1 MHMICEAGAGRAEN
15 LAYVRI
21 TFLHGDNA
29 FFHHL
34 APTCAYTLA
43 AQSCSHNTK
52 IVDDMALNYIWSGF
66 FLVGFIAAL
75 LQWLFLGDTEIF
87 KKIID
92 GTFDSA
98 KMGVMDIALPLAGV
112 MTLWLGIMNVGEK
125 AGAIGVLAKIISPF
139 FSRIFPEVPKDHPAT
154 GHMVMNFSA
163 NLLGLDNAATPFG
176 LKAMESLQTLNPDKD
191 TASNAQIMFLVLHT
205 SGLTLI
211 PLAIMAQ
218 RSILGAK
225 DPSDIFIPCMI
236 ATYVATVT
244 GLIVVAIKQR
254 INLFDRVVLA
264 WLGGMT
270 SAIAL
275 LIYYFTQYLT
285 KPEIQLVSKVASN
298 LILFSII
305 IVFIVG
311 AMRKKVNVYE
321 AFIEGAKGGIQT
333 SLTIIPYLV
342 GMLVAISVIRNSGVL
357 GFVVSGLEW
366 VFIHLG
372 MTTEFT
378 PALPTALMKPLSGS
392 GSKAMMID
400 AMQTYGV
407 DSFVGRLACI
417 FQGSADTTFYI
428 VALYF
433 GSVGIRKTRYAISC
447 GLIADFAGIIAAIF
461 VAYMFF
467 G

>member
-1 MHMICEAGAGRAEN
+1 
-15 LAYVRI
+15 
-21 TFLHGDNA
+21 
-29 FFHHL
+29 
-34 APTCAYTLA
+34 
-43 AQSCSHNTK
+43 
-52 IVDDMALNYIWSGF
+52 MALNYIWSGF
-66 FLVGFIAAL
+66 FIVGFAAAL

-92 GTFDSA
+92 GTFESA
-98 KMGVMDIALPLAGV
+98 RAAVMDIALPLAGI
-112 MTLWLGIMNVGEK
+112 MTLWLGIMNIGEK
-125 AGAIGVLAKIISPF
+125 AGAVGWLARVIAPF
-139 FSRIFPEVPKDHPAT
+139 FSRIFPDVPKDHPAT

-176 LKAMESLQTLNPDKD
+176 LKAMESLQTLNPTKD

-218 RSILGAK
+218 RAILGAAN
-225 DPSDIFIPCMI
+225 PADIFIPCII

-244 GLIVVAIKQR
+244 GIIVVSIRQG
-254 INLFDRVVLA
+254 INLLNRVVLG
-264 WLGGMT
+264 WLGGIT
-270 SAIAL
+270 AAIVGL
-275 LIYYFTQYLT
+275 VCYFMVFLT
-285 KPEIQLVSKVASN
+285 KQEIELVSKVASN

-305 IVFIVG
+305 IIFIVG
-311 AMRKKVNVYE
+311 AMRKGVNVYE
-321 AFIEGAKGGIQT
+321 AFIEGAKGGITT
-333 SLTIIPYLV
+333 SLTVIPYLV

-357 GFVVSGLEW
+357 GFIVAGLDW
-366 VFIHLG
+366 VFVHLG
-372 MTTEFT
+372 MNTEFT

-447 GLIADFAGIIAAIF
+447 GLIADLAGIIAAIS

>member
-1 MHMICEAGAGRAEN
+1 
-15 LAYVRI
+15 
-21 TFLHGDNA
+21 
-29 FFHHL
+29 
-34 APTCAYTLA
+34 
-43 AQSCSHNTK
+43 
-52 IVDDMALNYIWSGF
+52 MALNYIWIGF
-66 FLVGFIAAL
+66 FLVGFVAAL
-75 LQWLFLGDTEIF
+75 AQLIFLGDTEIF
-87 KKIID
+87 KRIID
-92 GTFDSA
+92 GTFDAA
-98 KMGVMDIALPLAGV
+98 KTGVMDIALPLAGV
-112 MTLWLGIMNVGEK
+112 MTLWLGIMNIGEK
-125 AGAIGVLAKIISPF
+125 AGVVGWLAKIISPF

-176 LKAMESLQTLNPDKD
+176 LKAMESLQTLNPNKD

-218 RSILGAK
+218 RAILGAK

-236 ATYVATVT
+236 ATYVATVA
-244 GLIVVAIKQR
+244 GIIAVAFRQR
-254 INLFDRVVLA
+254 INLLNGVVLG

-270 SAIAL
+270 AAIAA
-275 LIYYFTQYLT
+275 LIWYFTAFLT
-285 KPEIQLVSKVASN
+285 KPEIETVSKVASN
-298 LILFSII
+298 LILFTI
-305 IVFIVG
+305 IVAFIVA
-311 AMRKKVNVYE
+311 AMIRRVNVYE

-342 GMLVAISVIRNSGVL
+342 GMLVAISVIRNAGVL
-357 GFVVSGLEW
+357 GFVVQGLEW
-366 VFIHLG
+366 LIRTAGLD
-372 MTTEFT
+372 TAFT

-392 GSKAMMID
+392 GSRAMMID
-400 AMQTYGV
+400 AMKTYGV

-433 GSVGIRKTRYAISC
+433 GSVGVRKTRYAISC
-447 GLIADFAGIIAAIF
+447 GLIADLAGIVAAIA
-461 VAYMFF
+461 VAYVFF

>member
-1 MHMICEAGAGRAEN
+1 
-15 LAYVRI
+15 
-21 TFLHGDNA
+21 
-29 FFHHL
+29 
-34 APTCAYTLA
+34 
-43 AQSCSHNTK
+43 
-52 IVDDMALNYIWSGF
+52 MALNYIWTGF

-75 LQWLFLGDTEIF
+75 AQWLFLGDTEIF
-87 KKIID
+87 KRIID
-92 GTFDSA
+92 GTFDAA

-112 MTLWLGIMNVGEK
+112 MTLWLGLMNVGER
-125 AGAIGVLAKIISPF
+125 AGVVGWLAKLIAPF
-139 FSRIFPEVPKDHPAT
+139 FSRIFPDVPPDHPAT

-218 RSILGAK
+218 RAILGAK

-236 ATYVATVT
+236 ATYVATVA
-244 GLIVVAIKQR
+244 GIIAVSIRQR
-254 INLFDRVVLA
+254 INLLNGVVLG

-270 SAIAL
+270 AAIAA
-275 LIYYFTQYLT
+275 LIWYFTQYLT
-285 KPEIQLVSKVASN
+285 KPEIETVSKVASN

-305 IVFIVG
+305 VAFIL
-311 AMRKKVNVYE
+311 AALRKRVNVYE

-342 GMLVAISVIRNSGVL
+342 GMLVAISVIRNAGVL
-357 GFVVSGLEW
+357 GFVVQGLEW
-366 VFIHLG
+366 VIRAAG
-372 MTTEFT
+372 IDTAFT

-392 GSKAMMID
+392 GSRALMID
-400 AMQTYGV
+400 AMKTYGV

-433 GSVGIRKTRYAISC
+433 GSVGVRKTRYAISC
-447 GLIADFAGIIAAIF
+447 GLIADLAGIVAAIA
-461 VAYMFF
+461 VAYVFF

>member
-1 MHMICEAGAGRAEN
+1 
-15 LAYVRI
+15 
-21 TFLHGDNA
+21 
-29 FFHHL
+29 
-34 APTCAYTLA
+34 
-43 AQSCSHNTK
+43 
-52 IVDDMALNYIWSGF
+52 MALNYIWIGF
-66 FLVGFIAAL
+66 FLVGFVAAL
-75 LQWLFLGDTEIF
+75 AQLIFLGDTDIF
-87 KKIID
+87 KRIID
-92 GTFDSA
+92 GTFDA
-98 KMGVMDIALPLAGV
+98 ARMGVMDIALPLAGV
-112 MTLWLGIMNVGEK
+112 MTLWLGIMNIGEK
-125 AGAIGVLAKIISPF
+125 AGAVGWLAKVISPF

-176 LKAMESLQTLNPDKD
+176 LKAMESLQTLNPNKD

-218 RSILGAK
+218 RAILGAK

-236 ATYVATVT
+236 ATYVATVA
-244 GLIVVAIKQR
+244 GIIAVSIRQR
-254 INLFDRVVLA
+254 INLLNGVVLG

-270 SAIAL
+270 AAIAA
-275 LIYYFTQYLT
+275 LIWYFTAFLT
-285 KPEIQLVSKVASN
+285 KPEIETVSKVASN

-305 IVFIVG
+305 VAFIVA
-311 AMRKKVNVYE
+311 AMIRRVNVYE

-342 GMLVAISVIRNSGVL
+342 GMLVAISVIRNAGVL
-357 GFVVSGLEW
+357 GFVVQGLEW
-366 VFIHLG
+366 LIRMAGLD
-372 MTTEFT
+372 TAFT

-392 GSKAMMID
+392 GSRALMID
-400 AMQTYGV
+400 AMKTYGV

-433 GSVGIRKTRYAISC
+433 GSVGVRKTRYAISC
-447 GLIADFAGIIAAIF
+447 GLIADLAGIIAAIA
-461 VAYMFF
+461 VAYVFF

>member
-1 MHMICEAGAGRAEN
+1 
-15 LAYVRI
+15 
-21 TFLHGDNA
+21 
-29 FFHHL
+29 
-34 APTCAYTLA
+34 
-43 AQSCSHNTK
+43 
-52 IVDDMALNYIWSGF
+52 MALNYIWSGF
-66 FLVGFIAAL
+66 FLVGFLAAL
-75 LQWLFLGDTEIF
+75 AQWIFLGDTEIF
-87 KKIID
+87 KKIVD

-98 KMGVMDIALPLAGV
+98 KMAVMDIALPLAGV
-112 MTLWLGIMNVGEK
+112 MTLWLGIMNIGEK
-125 AGAIGVLAKIISPF
+125 AGAIGWLAKVISPF
-139 FSRIFPEVPKDHPAT
+139 FSRIFPDVPKDHPAT

-218 RSILGAK
+218 RAILGAK

-236 ATYVATVT
+236 ATYVATLT
-244 GLIVVAIKQR
+244 GIIVVSIKQR
-254 INLFDRVVLA
+254 INLLNRVVIG

-270 SAIAL
+270 AAICAL
-275 LIYYFTQYLT
+275 IFFFTNYLS
-285 KPEIQLVSKVASN
+285 KPEIELVSRVSSN

-305 IVFIVG
+305 IIFILG
-311 AMRKKVNVYE
+311 AMRRQVNVYE

-357 GFVVSGLEW
+357 GFVVRGLEW
-366 VFIHLG
+366 IFIHLG
-372 MTTEFT
+372 MPTEFT

-400 AMQTYGV
+400 AMTTYGV

-447 GLIADFAGIIAAIF
+447 GLIADFAGIVAAIF
-461 VAYMFF
+461 VAYLFF

>member
-1 MHMICEAGAGRAEN
+1 
-15 LAYVRI
+15 
-21 TFLHGDNA
+21 
-29 FFHHL
+29 
-34 APTCAYTLA
+34 
-43 AQSCSHNTK
+43 
-52 IVDDMALNYIWSGF
+52 MALNYIWSGF
-66 FLVGFIAAL
+66 FIVGFIAAL
-75 LQWLFLGDTEIF
+75 LQWLFLGDNEIF
-87 KKIID
+87 KRIID

-98 KMGVMDIALPLAGV
+98 KVGVMDIALPLAGV
-112 MTLWLGIMNVGEK
+112 MTLWLGIMNIGEK
-125 AGAIGVLAKIISPF
+125 AGAIGWLAKVIAPF
-139 FSRIFPEVPKDHPAT
+139 FSRIFPGVPKDHPAT

-176 LKAMESLQTLNPDKD
+176 LKAMESLQTLNPNKD
-191 TASNAQIMFLVLHT
+191 EASDAQIMFLVMHT

-218 RSILGAK
+218 RAILGAA

-244 GLIVVAIKQR
+244 GIITVSIKQR
-254 INLFDRVVLA
+254 INLLNRVVLG

-270 SAIAL
+270 AAIAA
-275 LIYYFTQYLT
+275 LIFYFTQYLT
-285 KPEIQLVSKVASN
+285 KPEIELVSKVASN

-305 IVFIVG
+305 IAFIGG
-311 AMRKKVNVYE
+311 AMRRGVNVYD

-333 SLTIIPYLV
+333 SITIIPYLV

-357 GFVVSGLEW
+357 GFIVSGLNW
-366 VFIHLG
+366 VFVQLG
-372 MTTEFT
+372 VDTSFT

-400 AMQTYGV
+400 AMRTYGV

-433 GSVGIRKTRYAISC
+433 GSVGIRKTRYAISA
-447 GLIADFAGIIAAIF
+447 GLIADLAGIIAAIL

>member
-1 MHMICEAGAGRAEN
+1 
-15 LAYVRI
+15 
-21 TFLHGDNA
+21 
-29 FFHHL
+29 
-34 APTCAYTLA
+34 
-43 AQSCSHNTK
+43 
-52 IVDDMALNYIWSGF
+52 MALNYIWSGF
-66 FLVGFIAAL
+66 FLVGFLAAL
-75 LQWLFLGDTEIF
+75 AQWIFLGDTEIF
-87 KKIID
+87 KKIVD
-92 GTFDSA
+92 GTFESA

-112 MTLWLGIMNVGEK
+112 MTLWLGIMNIGEK
-125 AGAIGVLAKIISPF
+125 AGAIGWLAKVISPF

-176 LKAMESLQTLNPDKD
+176 LKAMESLQTLNPDKE

-218 RSILGAK
+218 RAILGAK

-236 ATYVATVT
+236 ATYVATLT
-244 GLIVVAIKQR
+244 GIIVVSIKQR
-254 INLFDRVVLA
+254 INLLNRVVLG

-270 SAIAL
+270 AAICSL
-275 LIYYFTQYLT
+275 VFFFTTYLT
-285 KPEIQLVSKVASN
+285 KPEIELVSRVASN

-305 IVFIVG
+305 IVFILG
-311 AMRKKVNVYE
+311 AMRKQVNVYE

-357 GFVVSGLEW
+357 GFVVRGLEW
-366 VFIHLG
+366 VFVNLG
-372 MTTEFT
+372 MRTEFT

-400 AMQTYGV
+400 AMTTYGV

-433 GSVGIRKTRYAISC
+433 GSVGIRKTRYAISA
-447 GLIADFAGIIAAIF
+447 GLIADFAGIVAAIF
-461 VAYMFF
+461 VAYLFF
-467 G
+467 A

>member
-1 MHMICEAGAGRAEN
+1 
-15 LAYVRI
+15 
-21 TFLHGDNA
+21 
-29 FFHHL
+29 
-34 APTCAYTLA
+34 
-43 AQSCSHNTK
+43 
-52 IVDDMALNYIWSGF
+52 MALNYIWIGF
-66 FLVGFIAAL
+66 FLVGFVAAL
-75 LQWLFLGDTEIF
+75 AQWIFLGDTEIF
-87 KKIID
+87 KRIID

-112 MTLWLGIMNVGEK
+112 MTLWLGIMNIGEK
-125 AGAIGVLAKIISPF
+125 AGAVGWLAKVISPF

-176 LKAMESLQTLNPDKD
+176 LKAMESLQTLNPQKD

-218 RSILGAK
+218 RAILGAR

-244 GLIVVAIKQR
+244 GIIAVSIRQR
-254 INLFDRVVLA
+254 INLLNGVVLS

-270 SAIAL
+270 AAIVAF
-275 LIYYFTQYLT
+275 IWYITTYLS
-285 KPEIQLVSKVASN
+285 KPEIETFSKVASN

-305 IVFIVG
+305 VVFIVG
-311 AMRKKVNVYE
+311 AVRRGVNVYE

-357 GFVVSGLEW
+357 GFVVQGLEW
-366 VFIHLG
+366 LIRLAG
-372 MTTEFT
+372 IDTAFT

-400 AMQTYGV
+400 AMKTYGV

-433 GSVGIRKTRYAISC
+433 GSVGVKKTRYAISC
-447 GLIADFAGIIAAIF
+447 GLIADLAGIIAAIA
-461 VAYMFF
+461 VAYVFF